1 MKKEKKL
8 ASTPVWFEH
17 TLPKEMPVCFVYTI
31 AGPVWISEGIISR
44 VLGGLHRVNHSAK
57 VPVVGSKTAYFII
70 ILSLKKTWQGQG
82 PFGTGVPRFVSCTWR
97 WAHYSSL
104 TSASL
109 KALTILIQSIALL
122 LRVTDSMLCFCFYQI
137 SLIYWANW

>member
-70 ILSLKKTWQGQG
+70 ILSLKKNVA
-82 PFGTGVPRFVSCTWR
+82 GTGSVWNR
-97 WAHYSSL
+97 SSPFCL
-104 TSASL
+104 LHVAMGSL
-109 KALTILIQSIALL
+109 LELDQRLA
-122 LRVTDSMLCFCFYQI
+122 
-137 SLIYWANW
+137 